1 MASRVPKPT
10 YGLALVAPVMQ
21 AVAFVTEKFF
31 TSTEWWSGW
40 TQTWPMGTIWVG
52 TIAFLAG
59 LLIQD
64 GYNNNSWI
72 WANWKHFTRKFEVVG
87 LYVKHAVSDPKRLE
101 VNVRIKFVRR
111 IRSANLA
118 LRVHSCTGMQQAPHI
133 HTIKVETLSDV
144 MKDEQR
150 TIKVATLIVPYPGYT
165 PFHSIWGNAP
175 LSTDATAPSLVGGS
189 KNVVYLELT
198 GPWMMGQRHKF
209 FVVNLDYAAPQAMP
223 AIYAQDEDDDFFKIS

>member
-87 LYVKHAVSDPKRLE
+87 LYVKHAV
-101 VNVRIKFVRR
+101 F
-111 IRSANLA
+111 
-118 LRVHSCTGMQQAPHI
+118 
-133 HTIKVETLSDV
+133 
-144 MKDEQR
+144 
-150 TIKVATLIVPYPGYT
+150 
-165 PFHSIWGNAP
+165 
-175 LSTDATAPSLVGGS
+175 
-189 KNVVYLELT
+189 
-198 GPWMMGQRHKF
+198 
-209 FVVNLDYAAPQAMP
+209 
-223 AIYAQDEDDDFFKIS
+223 